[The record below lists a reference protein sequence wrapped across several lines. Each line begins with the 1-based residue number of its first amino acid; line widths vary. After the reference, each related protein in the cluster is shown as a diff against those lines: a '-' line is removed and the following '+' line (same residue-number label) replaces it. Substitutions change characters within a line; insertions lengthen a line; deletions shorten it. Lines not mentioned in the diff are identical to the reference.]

1 MNTIERATCISF
13 SIEDRNI
20 YVTKFDNCEL
30 KIILTPKFISI
41 EIVYKSGEI
50 INCHEKITNS
60 CMEYELN
67 KIILENLEKKYKNDL
82 SVHSI
87 DYYSDESK
95 IRKIRFLPHFEFNDT
110 IVPVKNLTVSFNV

>member
-87 DYYSDESK
+87 PMKVKFVKFVFSHILNSTIQLFQLK
-95 IRKIRFLPHFEFNDT
+95 I
-110 IVPVKNLTVSFNV
+110 